1 MHRLLKRQLDRLRV
15 PIENGRI
22 SIDALDQKTLDQLL
36 MTIEQ
41 TYNDDEESYNLLQN
55 SLKVSSAEMRALYEQ
70 LQVKSRKRLEAVIAA
85 SPDLL
90 FLLDKNGVYLDCYTT
105 GKEYLL
111 YKSIAKITNQSIFEI
126 FEPELALKFHILITE
141 ALTTET
147 LQRLEYK
154 LLIGDEQK
162 YFEARVIPSGIF
174 VDGHNT
180 VITLVRDIT
189 RSKEHEYLSH
199 LSNIVFEEATEGIM
213 ISDSDRRVMRVNPAM
228 IHILGIP
235 EKDLLGKHS
244 DFFSALITADVKT
257 SIDTGMIQQGHWHG
271 EIEIKHSQKE
281 STLAWLTMDA
291 VKNDLGEISNFV
303 SMLTDISE
311 IRYSRDKMTYLATH
325 DVLTGLPNRTLLF
338 DRLEHAIASS
348 YRTQEMGA
356 LCFFDIDH
364 FKKIN
369 DTYGHE
375 IGDSILR
382 EFANRLTSSMRA
394 SDTVGRLSGDE
405 FLLII
410 SGAQNIESITRIAQK
425 LITLFEAPIILEC
438 YNIKISISIG
448 IALFPHDGSSP
459 EALIRAADDAMYRA
473 KQSGRNN
480 FQFYSDE
487 LSSLS
492 KEHIMIREQ
501 LEKAILENSFTL
513 LYQPHYSLED
523 DSLRG
528 IEVFL
533 RCTATK
539 MRNIPISRAIAVAEE
554 SQLIN
559 AIGIFV
565 LNECSKQ
572 LEYWQSITKQPIRLV
587 INLSPYEL
595 IGTQLTQN
603 IKESL
608 VMHQIEPSMIEFDIT
623 EKTLALKNKVIKKN
637 VDELFALGCQFCI
650 DDFGVGDTSFGDI
663 TDYHFHK
670 LKIDPSLIRHL
681 PENPKDQA
689 IVSAI
694 ISMAKKLGLT
704 VLAEGVE
711 SEEQANLLR
720 ELECDEAQ
728 GYLFNKPLTA
738 DEITQIILEN
748 KSREK

>member
-1 MHRLLKRQLDRLRV
+1 MHRLLKRQLDRLQV

-425 LITLFEAPIILEC
+425 LITLFEAPIILE
-438 YNIKISISIG
+438 
-448 IALFPHDGSSP
+448 FT
-459 EALIRAADDAMYRA
+459 
-473 KQSGRNN
+473 
-480 FQFYSDE
+480 
-487 LSSLS
+487 
-492 KEHIMIREQ
+492 
-501 LEKAILENSFTL
+501 ILK
-513 LYQPHYSLED
+513 YP
-523 DSLRG
+523 
-528 IEVFL
+528 
-533 RCTATK
+533 
-539 MRNIPISRAIAVAEE
+539 
-554 SQLIN
+554 
-559 AIGIFV
+559 
-565 LNECSKQ
+565 
-572 LEYWQSITKQPIRLV
+572 
-587 INLSPYEL
+587 
-595 IGTQLTQN
+595 
-603 IKESL
+603 
-608 VMHQIEPSMIEFDIT
+608 
-623 EKTLALKNKVIKKN
+623 
-637 VDELFALGCQFCI
+637 
-650 DDFGVGDTSFGDI
+650 
-663 TDYHFHK
+663 
-670 LKIDPSLIRHL
+670 
-681 PENPKDQA
+681 
-689 IVSAI
+689 
-694 ISMAKKLGLT
+694 
-704 VLAEGVE
+704 
-711 SEEQANLLR
+711 
-720 ELECDEAQ
+720 
-728 GYLFNKPLTA
+728 
-738 DEITQIILEN
+738 
-748 KSREK
+748 